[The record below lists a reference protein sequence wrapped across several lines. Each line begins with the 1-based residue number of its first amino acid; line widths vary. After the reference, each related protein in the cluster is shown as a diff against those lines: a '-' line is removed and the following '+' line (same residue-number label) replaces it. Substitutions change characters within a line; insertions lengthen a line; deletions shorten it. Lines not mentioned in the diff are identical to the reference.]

1 MTAIYK
7 REVKSYFNN
16 VLGYIFCAFILLFI
30 GIYTMAINLT
40 GGSANF
46 EYSIG
51 NMAFIYMI
59 AVPILTMR
67 VIAEERK
74 QKTDQLLY
82 SLPMS
87 MSEVVM
93 GKFFAL
99 LTVLLVPT
107 VISCIYPLI
116 LTAYGKIN
124 FFASYGTILAFFL
137 LGSSLLSMG
146 LFISSMTDNQITAV
160 ISTFVVVLINYY
172 IVTLADYVS
181 YSTTATFVAFTVLI
195 LLAALCIYFVT
206 KNSVIAVLAAAAAEV
221 ALLVYKLINPDAL
234 YGVFPKL
241 MGKISVFERFYNF
254 PNGMFDLTS
263 VAYFIIV
270 TAVFL
275 FLTVQSMEKRR
286 WS

>member
-7 REVKSYFNN
+7 RELKSYFNN
-16 VLGYIFCAFILLFI
+16 VIGYIFCAFILLFV

-40 GGSANF
+40 GGSASF

-59 AVPILTMR
+59 AVPVLTMR

-74 QKTDQLLY
+74 QKTDRLLY

-99 LTVLLVPT
+99 LTVLLIPT
-107 VISCIYPLI
+107 IISCIYPLI
-116 LTAYGKIN
+116 LSSFGKIN

-137 LGSSLLSMG
+137 LGSALLSMG
-146 LFISSMTDNQITAV
+146 LFISSLTDNQITAV
-160 ISTFVVVLINYY
+160 ISTFVVLLINYY

-181 YSTTATFVAFTVLI
+181 YSTTATFIAFTVLI
-195 LLAALCIYFVT
+195 VLAAACIYTIT
-206 KNSVIAVLAAAAAEV
+206 KNSVVAVLAAAVGELV
-221 ALLVYKLINPDAL
+221 LFVYKLVNPDAL

-241 MGKISVFERFYNF
+241 MSRISVFERFYNF
-254 PNGMFDLTS
+254 PNGMFDFTS
-263 VAYFIIV
+263 VAYFLTV

-275 FLTVQSMEKRR
+275 FLTVQAMEKRR

>member
-16 VLGYIFCAFILLFI
+16 VLGYIFCAFILLFV
-30 GIYTMAINLT
+30 GIFTMAINLT
-40 GGSANF
+40 GGSASF

-107 VISCIYPLI
+107 VICCVYPLI
-116 LTAYGKIN
+116 LSAYGKIN
-124 FFASYGTILAFFL
+124 FFASYGTIFAFFM
-137 LGSSLLSMG
+137 LGSALLSMG
-146 LFISSMTDNQITAV
+146 LFISSLTDNQITAV

-172 IVTLADYVS
+172 MVTLADYVS
-181 YSTTATFVAFTVLI
+181 YSITATFVAFTVLI

-206 KNSVIAVLAAAAAEV
+206 KNSVIAVFAAAAGEIV
-221 ALLVYKLINPDAL
+221 LLLCKLINSDSL

-241 MGKISVFERFYNF
+241 MGKISLFERFYNF

-263 VAYFIIV
+263 LAYFLII

-275 FLTVQSMEKRR
+275 FLTVQAMEKRR

>member
-16 VLGYIFCAFILLFI
+16 VLGYIFCAFILLFV
-30 GIYTMAINLT
+30 GIFTMAINLT
-40 GGSANF
+40 GGSASF

-107 VISCIYPLI
+107 VICCVYPLI
-116 LTAYGKIN
+116 LSAYGKIN
-124 FFASYGTILAFFL
+124 FFASYGTIFAFFM
-137 LGSSLLSMG
+137 LGSALLSMG
-146 LFISSMTDNQITAV
+146 LFISSLTENQITAV

-172 IVTLADYVS
+172 MVTLADYVS
-181 YSTTATFVAFTVLI
+181 YSINATFVAFTVLI

-206 KNSVIAVLAAAAAEV
+206 KNSVIAVFAAAAGEIV
-221 ALLVYKLINPDAL
+221 LLLYKLINPDSL

-241 MGKISVFERFYNF
+241 MGKISLFERFYNF

-263 VAYFIIV
+263 LAYFLII

-275 FLTVQSMEKRR
+275 FLTVQAMEKRR